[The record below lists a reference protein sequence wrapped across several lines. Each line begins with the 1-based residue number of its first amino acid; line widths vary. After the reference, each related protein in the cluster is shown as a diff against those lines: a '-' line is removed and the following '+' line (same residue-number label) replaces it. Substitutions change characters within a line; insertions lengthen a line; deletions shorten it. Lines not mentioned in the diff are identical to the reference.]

1 MLADLV
7 DHKISE
13 EREDEQRL
21 ELQRISSTDLFKAIH
36 IKDEAR
42 LKNKEEIFL
51 KIFEGV
57 YNQKPIHPPSRLACC
72 RTKRANMVDQFASRS
87 KVTSD
92 VHVVSS
98 PAEASV
104 EAETEVG

>member
-1 MLADLV
+1 MDSLENMDLLLKHGFDLV

-21 ELQRISSTDLFKAIH
+21 EFQRISSTDLFKAVH

-42 LKNKEEIFL
+42 MKNKIRAFL

-57 YNQKPIHPPSRLACC
+57 YIL
-72 RTKRANMVDQFASRS
+72 
-87 KVTSD
+87 
-92 VHVVSS
+92 
-98 PAEASV
+98 
-104 EAETEVG
+104 